1 VSDRPRWERKQIASV
16 LALVAVFA
24 IGCAPSER
32 ESDYLARRALLERQ
46 NKGIGELIEEAQNGS
61 LLPTDRFLIGIDEQI
76 VGDLFR
82 SQFPLERPL
91 GKRFVVRLDRA
102 TIEFRDKYGVITV
115 EGEVYRPAAPDRR
128 TALKVHGGLG
138 DVRIDPVTDL
148 LTIRIAIDHVEV
160 LQAGV
165 LENFLGRAGKEL
177 MGSKGREMLQDQLPT
192 LNVPVGLA
200 RSIQLPAFEEGGVR
214 VDSLTVPLH
223 LAVERV
229 IALEHKLWVTV
240 DARVGEIEG
249 GEKGMN
255 VAVVKKR
262 KGRR

>member
-1 VSDRPRWERKQIASV
+1 MRIAV
-16 LALVAVFA
+16 AIALAAGFA
-24 IGCAPSER
+24 AGCAPSER
-32 ESDYLARRALLERQ
+32 ESDYLARRARLERQ
-46 NKGIGELIEEAQNGS
+46 NKGIRELIEEAERGS
-61 LLPTDRFLIGIDEQI
+61 LLPADRFLIGIDEQI

-82 SQFPLERPL
+82 SQLPLERPL
-91 GKRFVVRLDRA
+91 GKQLVVRLDRA
-102 TIEFRDKYGVITV
+102 NIDFRDKYGVITV
-115 EGEVYRPAAPDRR
+115 EGEVYRLVAPDQRA
-128 TALKVHGGLG
+128 ALRVHGGLG

-165 LENFLGRAGKEL
+165 LENVLGRGGKEL
-177 MGSKGREMLQDQLPT
+177 MASKGREMLQDQLPT

-200 RSIQLPAFEEGGVR
+200 RSIQLPAFDEGGIR
-214 VDSLTVPLH
+214 IDSLTVPLH

-229 IALEHKLWVTV
+229 IALEHKLWVTL

-249 GEKGMN
+249 GEQGMK

-262 KGRR
+262 KGKR